1 LEIEAQRRGQSLLLS
16 RRQHLDHRRK
26 VEVMRVKQRQTGE
39 KIRASLYVGVAGTP
53 VEDHSEGFKRGL
65 NIPIAGGHN
74 VVGFG
79 RENVGEGSGGI
90 GGHNSNLSQDGCFD
104 SATTESRS
112 QRQQQD

>member
-1 LEIEAQRRGQSLLLS
+1 ME
-16 RRQHLDHRRK
+16 
-26 VEVMRVKQRQTGE
+26 QRQTGE
-39 KIRASLYVGVAGTP
+39 QIRAGLHVGIAGAL

-79 RENVGEGSGGI
+79 HENVGEGSGGI

-104 SATTESRS
+104 NATTESRS